1 MRRIHVLAVGCG
13 LVFSTL
19 AAVAST
25 PGTAAAA
32 SGSRVEQRLEEA
44 EDLIRQL
51 QQEVD
56 EMKKEQVAAPAPAPV
71 TEDPNTLRAYWKDGL
86 RFETKDK
93 KYTARIGGRINVDFM
108 SGTMDDDLEAA
119 VGDDLQNGAEIRRAR
134 MFIEGTMPHNLFYKI
149 QYDFADGD
157 PKPKDV
163 YLGLAKIPVVGTFRV
178 GQFKEPFSLEE
189 LTSSNYITFMERSL
203 PNEVI
208 APSRHIGV
216 MLNNAILGERMT
228 WAGGYFRNS
237 DDFGENTSD
246 KEYVFTGRV
255 TGLPIY
261 EDGGRMLLHLGAAG
275 RTRQIGDD
283 ELRLRTRP
291 EQHLAPRFADTGE
304 FDANH
309 QTSAGAEAAFVY
321 GPASLQSEY
330 MYTSVDTPGSLDPD
344 FDGFYVLA
352 SYFLTGERRPYKT
365 DEGIF
370 GAVKPNHDFSIA
382 DGGWG
387 AWEVAARYSQA
398 DLDDQSIKGG
408 NLRNNTVG
416 LNWYLS
422 PNVRVM
428 LNYVHSHR
436 QTDGSADM
444 FGTRFQVFF

>member
-1 MRRIHVLAVGCG
+1 M
-13 LVFSTL
+13 L
-19 AAVAST
+19 AAIAST
-25 PGTAAAA
+25 PVTAVAA

-56 EMKKEQVAAPAPAPV
+56 EMKKEQAAAPAPAPAK
-71 TEDPNTLRAYWKDGL
+71 EDPNTFRAYWKDGL

-93 KYTARIGGRINVDFM
+93 KYTARIGGRIQNDWMF
-108 SGTMDDDLEAA
+108 GTMDEDLEAKT
-119 VGDDLQNGAEIRRAR
+119 GEDLENGVEFRRAR
-134 MFIEGTMPHNLFYKI
+134 IYIEGTMPHNIFYKA
-149 QYDFADGD
+149 QYDFAGGD
-157 PKPKDV
+157 PEFKDV
-163 YLGLAKIPVVGTFRV
+163 YLGLAKIPWVGSFRV

-189 LTSSNYITFMERSL
+189 LTSSNNITFMERSL

-208 APSRHIGV
+208 SPARHTGL
-216 MLNNAILGERMT
+216 MLNNAILEQRMT
-228 WAGGYFRNS
+228 WAAGFFRNS
-237 DDFGENTSD
+237 DDFGDNSGD
-246 KEYVFTGRV
+246 DEYVWTARL

-261 EDGGRMLLHLGAAG
+261 QDDGRTLLHLGAAG
-275 RTRQIGDD
+275 RTRQIGDE

-291 EQHLAPRFADTGE
+291 EQHLAPRFADTGT
-304 FDANH
+304 FDAEH

-330 MYTSVDTPGSLDPD
+330 MYTSVDTPGTLDPD

-352 SYFLTGERRPYKT
+352 SYFLTGEHRPYKT

-387 AWEVAARYSQA
+387 AWEIATRYSQT

-416 LNWYLS
+416 LNWYLN

-436 QTDGSADM
+436 QSEGSADM